1 MTETKRSPY
10 SIAMRE
16 AFRHHLP
23 ISKLK
28 CACYLV
34 PSLLFGLS
42 GPLGA
47 YGIFVRGESLNLFY
61 AVGILL
67 SPISLP
73 AGFIATKSLARK
85 LFDPMAGL
93 TITDEGIY
101 NDSSPFSSHFLKWSE
116 VESIHLTPNTI
127 EVRALGSEGFTTL
140 KARANKRRTKIHITT
155 DCLQASYEEI
165 ERALRTHQS
174 RPIVDDRPTL

>member
-1 MTETKRSPY
+1 
-10 SIAMRE
+10 MRE

-28 CACYLV
+28 CACYLI

-47 YGIFVRGESLNLFY
+47 YGIFIRGESLNLLY
-61 AVGILL
+61 AVGIVL

-73 AGFIATKSLARK
+73 AGFIATKSLGRK

-93 TITDEGIY
+93 TITEDGIY
-101 NDSSPFSSHFLKWSE
+101 NDSSPFNRHFLKWSE
-116 VESIHLTPNTI
+116 VGCIHLTPNTI
-127 EVRALGSEGFTTL
+127 EVHALRAEGFTTL
-140 KARANKRRTKIHITT
+140 KARAIKSSTKMYITT
-155 DCLQASYEEI
+155 DCLKASYEEI
-165 ERALRTHQS
+165 VSALLTHQS
-174 RPIVDDRPTL
+174 RPIIDDRLTP

>member
-1 MTETKRSPY
+1 
-10 SIAMRE
+10 MRE

-47 YGIFVRGESLNLFY
+47 YGIFIRGEGLNLFY
-61 AVGILL
+61 AIGILL

-73 AGFIATKSLARK
+73 AGFIATKSLVRK

-93 TITDEGIY
+93 TITDDGIY
-101 NDSSPFSSHFLKWSE
+101 NDSSPFNRHFLKWSE
-116 VESIHLTPNTI
+116 VRSIHLTPNMI
-127 EVRALGSEGFTTL
+127 EVRALGAEGFTTL
-140 KARANKRRTKIHITT
+140 RARASKSRTKIHITT
-155 DCLQASYEEI
+155 DCLRASYEEI
-165 ERALRTHQS
+165 VTALSTHQS
-174 RPIVDDRPTL
+174 RPIIDDRPTP

>member
-1 MTETKRSPY
+1 
-10 SIAMRE
+10 MRE

-23 ISKLK
+23 VSKLK

-47 YGIFVRGESLNLFY
+47 YGIFIRGESLNLLY

-73 AGFIATKSLARK
+73 AGFIATKSLGRK

-93 TITDEGIY
+93 TITDDGIY
-101 NDSSPFSSHFLKWSE
+101 NDSSPFNRHFLKWSE
-116 VESIHLTPNTI
+116 VGSIHLTPNTV
-127 EVRALGSEGFTTL
+127 EVRSLGAEGFTTL
-140 KARANKRRTKIHITT
+140 KARASKSRTKMYIST
-155 DCLQASYEEI
+155 DCLKASYEEI
-165 ERALRTHQS
+165 VSALRTHQS
-174 RPIVDDRPTL
+174 RPIIDDRPSP

>member
-1 MTETKRSPY
+1 
-10 SIAMRE
+10 MRE

-47 YGIFVRGESLNLFY
+47 YGMFVRGDSLNLFY
-61 AVGILL
+61 VVGILL

-73 AGFIATKSLARK
+73 AGFIATKSLGRK

-93 TITDEGIY
+93 TITDDGIF

-116 VESIHLTPNTI
+116 VESIHLTPNTV
-127 EVRALGSEGFTTL
+127 EVRAIGAEGFTTL
-140 KARANKRRTKIHITT
+140 KARASNKRTKIYITT
-155 DCLQASYEEI
+155 DCLKASYEEI
-165 ERALRTHQS
+165 VSALRTHQS
-174 RPIVDDRPTL
+174 RPIIDDRPSP

>member
-1 MTETKRSPY
+1 
-10 SIAMRE
+10 MRE
-16 AFRHHLP
+16 TFRHHLP
-23 ISKLK
+23 ISRLK
-28 CACYLV
+28 CAFYLV
-34 PSLLFGLS
+34 PCLLFGLS

-47 YGIFVRGESLNLFY
+47 YRVFVRGESLDFLY
-61 AVGILL
+61 AVGILF

-73 AGFIATKSLARK
+73 ICFIATKSLGRK

-93 TITDEGIY
+93 TITDEGIF
-101 NDSSPFSSHFLKWSE
+101 NDSSPFGSHFLKWSE

-140 KARANKRRTKIHITT
+140 KVRASKGRTKIHITT

-174 RPIVDDRPTL
+174 RPIVDDRPTP